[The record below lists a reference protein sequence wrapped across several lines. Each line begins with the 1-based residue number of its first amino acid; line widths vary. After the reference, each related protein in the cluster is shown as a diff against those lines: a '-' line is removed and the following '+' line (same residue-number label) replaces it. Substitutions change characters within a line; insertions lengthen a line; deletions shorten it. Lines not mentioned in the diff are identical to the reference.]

1 MNEKTYTLT
10 LLDFTERSTPYGSA
24 MGRDTHAKLLNH
36 IDNLHGISVIGI
48 SFAGMATADG
58 TFLRES
64 LIYTIKR
71 YSKEIFFFVF
81 DIPDDDMFS
90 NIKTAAINGNQ
101 QLTCWL
107 DDACQIVGPE
117 TSASNKALLELVVN
131 HRFTTT
137 SKAAEELNISVQNA
151 STRLKRLSEEGFLMR
166 TEEAAD
172 TGGKEFIYQVIGKS
186 A

>member
-1 MNEKTYTLT
+1 MNEKTYILT
-10 LLDFTERSTPYGSA
+10 LSDFTEESSPYGTA
-24 MGRDTHAKLLNH
+24 RGRETHAKLLDH
-36 IDNLHGISVIGI
+36 IDKLKGVSTIGI
-48 SFAGMATADG
+48 SFEGMIGADG

-71 YSKEIFFFVF
+71 YNKELTFFAFNIV
-81 DIPDDDMFS
+81 DDDMLA
-90 NIKTAAINGNQ
+90 NIQSAAISGDQ
-101 QLTCWL
+101 RLTCWVNNE
-107 DDACQIVGPE
+107 CKFVGPE
-117 TSASNKALLELVVN
+117 PTAASKTLLDLVVS
-131 HRFTTT
+131 HRSTTT

-166 TEEAAD
+166 IEEAAE

>member
-1 MNEKTYTLT
+1 MNEKTNTLT
-10 LLDFTERSTPYGSA
+10 LLDFTERSTPYGTA

-36 IDNLHGISVIGI
+36 IDNLHGTSIIGI
-48 SFAGMATADG
+48 SFAGMEAADG

-81 DIPDDDMFS
+81 DIADEDMFS
-90 NIKTAAINGNQ
+90 NIKSAAFSGNQ
-101 QLTCWL
+101 RLTCWL
-107 DDACQIVGPE
+107 DSGCHIVGPE
-117 TSASNKALLELVVN
+117 PSAANKALLELVVS
-131 HRFTTT
+131 HRATTT

-172 TGGKEFIYQVIGKS
+172 TGGKEFIYQVIGMS